1 MEEGEYLAT
10 SYEKTMYRGAEKTVF
25 FLLPLGE
32 NEGPITDA
40 EVPLWGYFVQEEA
53 KKMQLSKVDGWLFC
67 RLGREKRTP
76 SRKQDRPVQLFV
88 EDGSS
93 SSAADVPVEAP
104 VGDLVEI

>member
-1 MEEGEYLAT
+1 
-10 SYEKTMYRGAEKTVF
+10 MYRGAEKTVF

-32 NEGPITDA
+32 NGEPITDA
-40 EVPLWGYFVQEEA
+40 EVPLWGCFVQEEA
-53 KKMQLSKVDGWLFC
+53 KKMQLSKVDSCLFC

-76 SRKQDRPVQLFV
+76 SRKQGRVVPLFV

>member
-1 MEEGEYLAT
+1 MGLFCARGGEKNAT
-10 SYEKTMYRGAEKTVF
+10 
-25 FLLPLGE
+25 
-32 NEGPITDA
+32 
-40 EVPLWGYFVQEEA
+40 
-53 KKMQLSKVDGWLFC
+53 SKVDSCLFC

-76 SRKQDRPVQLFV
+76 SRKQGRVVQLFV